1 MNKYQQRQQQQE
13 QQLIAALKAKTG
25 VQVFEYLFRDCLMV
39 ATTKPNGVV
48 QRSVWLGRAGTVDRL
63 KEILAL

>member
-1 MNKYQQRQQQQE
+1 MNKYQQRQQEQE
-13 QQLIAALKAKTG
+13 KRLIAELKAKPG
-25 VQVFEYLFRDCLMV
+25 VEVFPYLFNGCVMV
-39 ATTKPNGVV
+39 ATTKPNGVS